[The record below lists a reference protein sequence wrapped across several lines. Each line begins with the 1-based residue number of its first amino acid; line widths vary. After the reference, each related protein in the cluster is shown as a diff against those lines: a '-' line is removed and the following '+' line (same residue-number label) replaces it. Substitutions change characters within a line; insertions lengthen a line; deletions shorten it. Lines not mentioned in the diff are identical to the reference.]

1 MAGEQ
6 TVEVRD
12 NPEESR
18 FEAYVGAELAGFT
31 AYDRSDGAIT
41 ILHTEVDDAFEG
53 RGVGSSMVRQV
64 LDRLRAGGLTVT
76 VLCPFVNA
84 WVRRHPDYQ
93 DLTRR

>member
-1 MAGEQ
+1 MRAE
-6 TVEVRD
+6 VEVRD
-12 NPEESR
+12 NPDEHR
-18 FEAYVGAELAGFT
+18 FEAYVDGELAGFT
-31 AYDRSDGAIT
+31 AYELTDGGIM

-53 RGVGSSMVRQV
+53 QGVGSSMTQQV
-64 LDRLRAGGLTVT
+64 LDLIRADGELKVT

>member
-1 MAGEQ
+1 
-6 TVEVRD
+6 
-12 NPEESR
+12 
-18 FEAYVGAELAGFT
+18 
-31 AYDRSDGAIT
+31 
-41 ILHTEVDDAFEG
+41 
-53 RGVGSSMVRQV
+53 MVRQV